1 MSDSRSNSSFK
12 LPTLNVPSID
22 GDKIW
27 TVFRDTFNS
36 LVISSGSLGK
46 IRKYHYLDFLLQG
59 EAEQLI
65 ANLTISEDNLNHAWD
80 LIVARYNNPKM
91 ICTKHAKSLL
101 NLPLVAKEDASQYR
115 KLVNEV
121 NQ

>member
-1 MSDSRSNSSFK
+1 VEAWAK
-12 LPTLNVPSID
+12 YGSI
-22 GDKIW
+22 
-27 TVFRDTFNS
+27 
-36 LVISSGSLGK
+36 
-46 IRKYHYLDFLLQG
+46 KYHYLDFLLQG

-91 ICTKHAKSLL
+91 ICAKHAKSLL

-121 NQ
+121 TSNVNKIK